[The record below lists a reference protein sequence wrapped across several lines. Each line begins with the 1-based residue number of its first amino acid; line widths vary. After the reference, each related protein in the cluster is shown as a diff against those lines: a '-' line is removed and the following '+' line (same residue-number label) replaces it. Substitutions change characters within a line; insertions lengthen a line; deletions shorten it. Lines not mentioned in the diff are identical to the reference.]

1 MFMARLRSSRVLT
14 LAGVLVLVGG
24 CASTPAEQDPTQI
37 RLNDLDTRLGRVER
51 ITNNQSLLELSQRI
65 DQLEKQL
72 RELEGNTEV
81 LQNTDEGLRKQQRD
95 LYADLDRRLTAL
107 EGSVKAASTSGGPT
121 GATVPAAPDAQ
132 SAYNKAIDV
141 LKTGDYAAAAQQ
153 FADFMTVY
161 PNSDLIDNAQYWIG
175 EASYA
180 AHDYDKAAIAFA
192 AVGTRWPNSR
202 KAPDAL
208 LKLGFT
214 QFEQKK
220 IPEARATLA
229 LVQSRFPGSDAAKL
243 AADRLQKMPA
253 EAH

>member
-1 MFMARLRSSRVLT
+1 MAKLLSSPIL
-14 LAGVLVLVGG
+14 LLGGLLLSLGG
-24 CASTPAEQDPTQI
+24 CASTPPDQDPTQI

-51 ITNNQSLLELSQRI
+51 IANNQSLLELSQRI

-72 RELEGNTEV
+72 RELQGSIEV

-95 LYADLDRRLTAL
+95 LYADLDKRLSAL
-107 EGSVKAASTSGGPT
+107 EGSVKAGAVTAGPGT
-121 GATVPAAPDAQ
+121 PVPAAADAQ
-132 SAYNKAIDV
+132 SAYSKAIEV
-141 LKTGDYAAAAQQ
+141 LKGGDYAAAAQQ
-153 FADFMTVY
+153 FADFMTAY

-180 AHDYDKAAIAFA
+180 AHDYDKAAAAFA

-220 IPEARATLA
+220 TPEARATLA
-229 LVQSRFPGSDAAKL
+229 LVQSRYPGSDAAKL

>member
-1 MFMARLRSSRVLT
+1 MAKLLTSPVL
-14 LAGVLVLVGG
+14 LVSGLLLSLGG
-24 CASTPAEQDPTQI
+24 CASTPSEQDPTQI

-51 ITNNQSLLELSQRI
+51 IANNQSLLELSQRI

-72 RELEGNTEV
+72 RELQGSTEV

-95 LYADLDRRLTAL
+95 LYADLDKRLTAL
-107 EGSVKAASTSGGPT
+107 EGSLKTATLNGVSANSGS
-121 GATVPAAPDAQ
+121 AAPDAQ
-132 SAYNKAIDV
+132 SAYNKAIEV

-153 FADFMTVY
+153 FADFMTAY
-161 PNSDLIDNAQYWIG
+161 PNSDLVDNAQYWSG

-180 AHDYDKAAIAFA
+180 AHDYDKAAVAFA
-192 AVGTRWPNSR
+192 AVGSRWPNSR

-208 LKLGFT
+208 LKLGYT

-220 IPEARATLA
+220 IAEARATLA
-229 LVQSRFPGSDAAKL
+229 LVQSRYPGSDAAKL
-243 AADRLQKMPA
+243 AAERLQKAPA